1 MAEKVESPVVE
12 TKPTT
17 KKKDVK
23 KEKAVVLQLDGKTYE
38 IPVSEKLPPEF
49 LQEKLKEGQSYIP
62 IGVYREIMRQLDE
75 FDVPEF
81 TEEKIM
87 TWNNKYNVA
96 QVVYKMYCEVKWYKY
111 GRGKEPVVLKWHW
124 YSSMSAWVLLSD
136 AVHGNMMTLEAKALR
151 AALRYSYRI
160 FEFPEIEVYDDWKT
174 EWTIKEKT
182 ATKIEAKPVKTEEEK
197 ATTQQVVDDI
207 VKEDTDIETK
217 IKDRYGVMMQEY
229 GKELLTSDE
238 KPSKERILAMWTK
251 LKEEFGEQYKK
262 FIISLI
268 MPDIKTAEWDL
279 QNLVNKKDE

>member
-1 MAEKVESPVVE
+1 MPEKVETQVE
-12 TKPTT
+12 EAKSTT
-17 KKKDVK
+17 KKKDSK
-23 KEKAVVLQLDGKTYE
+23 KEKTVVLQLDGKIYE

-75 FDVPEF
+75 FGVPEF

-96 QVVYKMYCEVKWYKY
+96 QVVYKMYCEVKWYKDWKT
-111 GRGKEPVVLKWHW
+111 KEPIILKWHW

-160 FEFPEIEVYDDWKT
+160 FEFPEVEVYDDWKA
-174 EWTIKEKT
+174 EWIIKEK
-182 ATKIEAKPVKTEEEK
+182 KEVKTEEQK

-207 VKEDTDIETK
+207 VKEDSDIESK
-217 IKDRYGVMMQEY
+217 IKARYSELM
-229 GKELLTSDE
+229 KELGAKVLTRDE
-238 KPSKERILAMWTK
+238 WPQKQEVLEIWTQ
-251 LKEEFGEQYKK
+251 LKNEFWEQYKK
-262 FIISLI
+262 FIITMI
-268 MPDIKTAEWDL
+268 MPDIDNAGWVL
-279 QNLVNKKDE
+279 PSKK

>member
-1 MAEKVESPVVE
+1 MAEKVESQVEE
-12 TKPTT
+12 TKSTT

-111 GRGKEPVVLKWHW
+111 GRDKEPIVLKWHW

-160 FEFPEIEVYDDWKT
+160 FEFPELEVYDDWKT
-174 EWTIKEKT
+174 EWTIKEKS

-207 VKEDTDIETK
+207 IKEDTDIETK
-217 IKDRYGVMMQEY
+217 IKDRYSELM
-229 GKELLTSDE
+229 KELGAKVLTRDE
-238 KPSKERILAMWTK
+238 WPQKQEVLDIGTQ
-251 LKEEFGEQYKK
+251 LKNEFWEKYKM
-262 FIISLI
+262 FIINMI
-268 MPDIKTAEWDL
+268 MPDVDKAGW
-279 QNLVNKKDE
+279 NLPSKK